1 MGKGRITMIKDNF
14 QNVEENIRQACLRSG
29 RDVSG
34 VTLISVSKTKPVEMI
49 QEAYEYGKREFGEN
63 KAQELKEKYEV
74 LPKDIKW
81 HFIGHLQ
88 TNKIKYIIGRTCLI
102 HSVDS
107 LHLAEAIEKECVKRN
122 THVDIL
128 VEVNVAQEASKFGLK
143 LEDTLELVR
152 QISKLEHLHI
162 RGLMTIAPFVE
173 DPEENRSIFRQLKQ
187 LSVDIGAKNI
197 DNVDMSVLS
206 MGMTG
211 DYQVAVE
218 EGATHVRVGTGIF
231 GERNYDIK

>member
-1 MGKGRITMIKDNF
+1 MIRENLAV
-14 QNVEENIRQACLRSG
+14 VENNIRQACLRAG
-29 RDVSG
+29 REESE

-49 QEAYEYGKREFGEN
+49 EEAIACGKKEFGEN

-74 LPKDIKW
+74 LPKELRW

-88 TNKIKYIIGRTCLI
+88 TNKIKYILGRTCLI

-107 LHLAEAIEKECVKRN
+107 LHLAQAIEKECVKKGLEA
-122 THVDIL
+122 DIL
-128 VEVNVAQEASKFGLK
+128 IEVNVAQEISKFGLK
-143 LEDTLELVR
+143 LEDTLKLVEE
-152 QISKLEHLHI
+152 ISKLKHI
-162 RGLMTIAPFVE
+162 HIKGLMTIAPFVE
-173 DPEENRSIFRQLKQ
+173 NSEENRHIFRQLKQ
-187 LSVDIGAKNI
+187 LSVDIMAKNI

-211 DYQVAVE
+211 DYQVAIE

-231 GERNYDIK
+231 GERNYLK